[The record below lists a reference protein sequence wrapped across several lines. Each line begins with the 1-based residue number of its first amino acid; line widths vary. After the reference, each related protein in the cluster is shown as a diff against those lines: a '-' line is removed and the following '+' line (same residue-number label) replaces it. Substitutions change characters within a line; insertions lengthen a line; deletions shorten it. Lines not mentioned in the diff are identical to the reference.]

1 MVTTRGGVAKEGLA
15 AALFGRC
22 AVSLKLCK
30 KKKNSYII
38 FQAGYRE
45 IRQIPITPTLY
56 KDIEF
61 RSSTLFTDL
70 LNDFIFRFF
79 LFTYC

>member
-1 MVTTRGGVAKEGLA
+1 MMTTRGGVAKEGLA

-22 AVSLKLCK
+22 AVSLNLCK
-30 KKKNSYII
+30 KKKKNTS
-38 FQAGYRE
+38 FFRK

-56 KDIEF
+56 KNIEF

-70 LNDFIFRFF
+70 LNDFIFKFF